1 MCCLLK
7 LNRGL
12 DRILSIENY
21 YSSSTEAISV
31 ENYEIRFSRSDYMH
45 VLEYLCRVSFLT
57 TQNIYRD
64 YFKGHHKVVAI
75 VITCILRPETKIAL
89 VHLSFCRSYYVFTPR
104 VLWPWSFLIFI
115 IDELENLAANN
126 PSQVGVLVTY

>member
-1 MCCLLK
+1 MCCSLK

-21 YSSSTEAISV
+21 CSSSTEAISV
-31 ENYEIRFSRSDYMH
+31 ENYEIRFSRFDYMH
-45 VLEYLCRVSFLT
+45 ILEYLCRVSFLT

-75 VITCILRPETKIAL
+75 VITCILRLETKIAL